1 LEATVSQE
9 QLRDP
14 VRARGEEAG
23 GVLQHLT
30 RVNPRKADLIKV
42 SVPVNATPNIH
53 PRSEW
58 YWGRRRQDISHSYF
72 KRSPQVRYGRVEEG
86 NDDDPMP
93 VEKSDLLIVAR
104 KPVKAGGA
112 KGEMD

>member
-1 LEATVSQE
+1 MSQE

-23 GVLQHLT
+23 GILHLT

-58 YWGRRRQDISHSYF
+58 
-72 KRSPQVRYGRVEEG
+72 
-86 NDDDPMP
+86 
-93 VEKSDLLIVAR
+93 
-104 KPVKAGGA
+104 
-112 KGEMD
+112 

>member
-1 LEATVSQE
+1 MGGASPLQGRLEATVSQE

-42 SVPVNATPNIH
+42 SVPVNVTPNIH

-58 YWGRRRQDISHSYF
+58 YWGRRRQDLVILTSRDLHRSGTVGSKKATTTTPCLWRSRISSY
-72 KRSPQVRYGRVEEG
+72 
-86 NDDDPMP
+86 
-93 VEKSDLLIVAR
+93 
-104 KPVKAGGA
+104 
-112 KGEMD
+112 

>member
-1 LEATVSQE
+1 MGGASPLQGRLEATVSQE

-42 SVPVNATPNIH
+42 SVPVNATPSIH

-58 YWGRRRQDISHSYF
+58 ILGVALTGDRKSTRLNSSHDQISYAVF
-72 KRSPQVRYGRVEEG
+72 CLKKKTKIEYYE
-86 NDDDPMP
+86 
-93 VEKSDLLIVAR
+93 
-104 KPVKAGGA
+104 
-112 KGEMD
+112 